1 MGPGYEPSGIS
12 NSSARDMAKRPGYE
26 PEVVTGGVD
35 EDEDE
40 VDDDDKDGDD
50 DKYSGCDRYLN

>member
-1 MGPGYEPSGIS
+1 
-12 NSSARDMAKRPGYE
+12 MAKRPGYE